1 MRSGLLSSVRTV
13 TPLWVAEERAS
24 SALMFLSDSNQ
35 FWVSVPEQTRS
46 GGMEKWQQELGR
58 KDEKLQNTSE
68 CTPGPGVDFL
78 GKRSRTIGVLEIH
91 FYHFPLVCLFTCL
104 RAFVSL
110 SISSFNHSLPF
121 YICYSFSLFLYICV
135 RVCVCCHTV

>member
-24 SALMFLSDSNQ
+24 SALMFLGDSNQ

-91 FYHFPLVCLFTCL
+91 FYHFPLVYLFTCL